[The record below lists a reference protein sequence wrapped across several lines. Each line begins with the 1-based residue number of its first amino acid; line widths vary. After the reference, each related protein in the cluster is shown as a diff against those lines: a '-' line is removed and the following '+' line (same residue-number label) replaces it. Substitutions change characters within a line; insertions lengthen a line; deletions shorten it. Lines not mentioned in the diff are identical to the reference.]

1 MKCLLNTL
9 QTHINILININ
20 HLGSI
25 KLVPQRNRTSVE
37 HLSAVIGSQK
47 ILNRDRN
54 ALGNVYFYLKT
65 EFSSASL
72 LSGFI
77 QDKNENTEMWQDF

>member
-1 MKCLLNTL
+1 M
-9 QTHINILININ
+9 
-20 HLGSI
+20 
-25 KLVPQRNRTSVE
+25 E